1 MESPIVWRTMEHGLV
16 QHQDHCPKMI
26 NEKPIIID
34 LFYSCKKKY
43 ILERKAQYKNFY
55 LHCETMGSKLR
66 RMGREIGECNK
77 GLVL

>member
-1 MESPIVWRTMEHGLV
+1 ML
-16 QHQDHCPKMI
+16 
-26 NEKPIIID
+26 EKQ
-34 LFYSCKKKY
+34 
-43 ILERKAQYKNFY
+43 AQNKNFY